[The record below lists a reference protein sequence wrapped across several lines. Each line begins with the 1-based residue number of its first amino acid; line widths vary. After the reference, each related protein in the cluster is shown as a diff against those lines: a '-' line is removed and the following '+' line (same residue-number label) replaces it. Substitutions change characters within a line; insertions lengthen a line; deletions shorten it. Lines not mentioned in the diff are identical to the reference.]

1 VGVPSLLMA
10 LRWIH
15 KVGLLIRYFI
25 RSRTQK
31 IPIPSLVA
39 ISKSR
44 DREKDGSRLLS
55 GAGWRLGRGERL
67 VDGRAIEE
75 LDSWFPLLEPARV
88 FVPLNGFKNR
98 VAFDCF
104 SCLIRSTRC

>member
-1 VGVPSLLMA
+1 MGVPSLLMA

-39 ISKSR
+39 ISKPR
-44 DREKDGSRLLS
+44 DREKDGSVRGCLAAL
-55 GAGWRLGRGERL
+55 AGDWEEERGWWMGEQ
-67 VDGRAIEE
+67 
-75 LDSWFPLLEPARV
+75 
-88 FVPLNGFKNR
+88 
-98 VAFDCF
+98 
-104 SCLIRSTRC
+104 